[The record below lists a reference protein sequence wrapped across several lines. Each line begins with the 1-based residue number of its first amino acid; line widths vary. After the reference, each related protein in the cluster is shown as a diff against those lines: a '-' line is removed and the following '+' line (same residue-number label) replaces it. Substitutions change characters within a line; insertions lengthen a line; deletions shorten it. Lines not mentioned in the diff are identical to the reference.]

1 MEQTK
6 KTYVATDPTVH
17 LNIVPNVNSGGDINI
32 DVNVDTIFF
41 FFGARHGQFIEMGLS
56 TWRPQ
61 ASF

>member
-32 DVNVDTIFF
+32 DVNVDTI
-41 FFGARHGQFIEMGLS
+41 GKWYGL
-56 TWRPQ
+56 
-61 ASF
+61 